1 MMYAIIMTG
10 GKQLTV
16 KPGDVVEV
24 EKLTQQVGEEV
35 VFDQVLAVGEE
46 GGKLNVGTPRVE
58 GATVSAKVLDQF
70 RAKKV
75 VAFKMKRRKG
85 YRRTKGHRQSLTRVE
100 IGEIKA

>member
-1 MMYAIIMTG
+1 MYAIIMTG

>member
-1 MMYAIIMTG
+1 MYAIILTG

-16 KPGDVVEV
+16 KPGEVVEV
-24 EKLTQQVGEEV
+24 EKLPQAVGEAV
-35 VFDQVLAVGEE
+35 VFDEVLAVGEE

-58 GATVSAKVLDQF
+58 GATVSGKVLDQF

-75 VAFKMKRRKG
+75 IAFKMKRRKG
-85 YRRTKGHRQSLTRVE
+85 YRRTKGHRQNLTRVE

>member
-1 MMYAIIMTG
+1 MYAIIKTG
-10 GKQLTV
+10 GKQYTV
-16 KPGDVVEV
+16 KTGDVVEI
-24 EKLTQQVGEEV
+24 EKLDLEVGAKV
-35 VFDQVLAVGEE
+35 TFDEVLAIGEE

-58 GATVSAKVLDQF
+58 GATVTGKVLDQF

-75 VAFKMKRRKG
+75 IAFKMKRRKG